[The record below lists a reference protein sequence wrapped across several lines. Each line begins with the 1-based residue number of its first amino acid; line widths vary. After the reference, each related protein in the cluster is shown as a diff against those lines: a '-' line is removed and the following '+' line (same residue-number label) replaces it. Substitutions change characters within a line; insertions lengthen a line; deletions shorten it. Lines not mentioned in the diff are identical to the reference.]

1 MTKSELPEA
10 VDVVIVGGGLCGVLA
25 AHRCHESNLSY
36 CLVERQSDFGGVWAS
51 LANEH
56 SHLQVKPL
64 RIAAVKFRAGVN
76 AR

>member
-1 MTKSELPEA
+1 MARSVPFKA

-25 AHRCHESNLSY
+25 AHRCHENKLSY
-36 CLVERQSDFGGVWAS
+36 CLVERQPDFGGVWAS

-64 RIAAVKFRAGVN
+64 RTMAVKFRAGVN